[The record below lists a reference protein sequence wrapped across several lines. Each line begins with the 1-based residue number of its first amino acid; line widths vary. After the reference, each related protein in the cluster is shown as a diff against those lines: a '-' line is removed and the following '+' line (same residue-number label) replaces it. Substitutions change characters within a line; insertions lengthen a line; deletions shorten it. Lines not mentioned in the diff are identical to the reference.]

1 MNHAE
6 KRRHPRLAVFS
17 AAMVVIGD
25 DGYLTEV
32 QDLSQGGLRVGRPRH
47 WQGASGIE
55 CRVFLI
61 FDQETVIGLGAKVVR
76 VGDTDLGLEFL
87 HGQDARIQTLLY
99 ESRFLDQELP

>member
-32 QDLSQGGLRVGRPRH
+32 QDLSQGGVRVGRPRH
-47 WQGASGIE
+47 WQGVMGTD

-61 FDQETVIGLGAKVVR
+61 FDQETVIGLASRVVR
-76 VGDTDLGLEFL
+76 VGDTDLGLEFTP
-87 HGQDARIQTLLY
+87 GQEGRIQALLY